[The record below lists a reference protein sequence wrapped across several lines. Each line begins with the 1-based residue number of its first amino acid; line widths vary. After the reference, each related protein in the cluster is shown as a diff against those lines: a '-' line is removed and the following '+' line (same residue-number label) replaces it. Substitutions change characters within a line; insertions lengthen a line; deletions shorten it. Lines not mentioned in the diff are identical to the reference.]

1 MNNSLSSQESVLT
14 ELRDMIGSGRLAPGQ
29 QIVQESL
36 STTLGVS
43 RVPIR
48 EALRVLEGEGQVV
61 HFPNRGYFVANLTV
75 EDLEEVYRIRALLE
89 DEALRIAIKLLTD
102 EDIDYI
108 ENILSEVEVAAQ
120 QRKISGLTDTNRR
133 FHFAIFEACNMPRLV
148 RMIRTLWDATDA
160 YRGVYFASP
169 SNLHEM
175 EHEHRDMVQALR
187 DRDADKLV
195 ELQEIH
201 RANSVNAVSQI
212 IRRH

>member
-1 MNNSLSSQESVLT
+1 MSVPTSSQDAVLT
-14 ELRDMIGSGRLAPGQ
+14 ELRNMIGAGKLAPGQ

-61 HFPNRGYFVANLTV
+61 HMPNRGYFVANLSV
-75 EDLEEVYRIRALLE
+75 EDFEEVYRIRALLE
-89 DEALRIAIKLLTD
+89 EEAIRVAVPLLTD

-108 ENILSEVEVAAQ
+108 EGILTEVEEAAHN
-120 QRKISGLTDTNRR
+120 RKISGLTETNRR
-133 FHFAIFEACNMPRLV
+133 FHFAIFEASNMPRLV
-148 RMIRTLWDATDA
+148 KMIRTLWDATDA

-169 SNLHEM
+169 SNLNEM
-175 EHEHRDMVQALR
+175 EHEHRDMVLALR
-187 DRDADKLV
+187 ARDAQQV
-195 ELQEIH
+195 ISLQAIH
-201 RANSVNAVSQI
+201 RENSISAVSQI